1 MSERNARSLQVL
13 PAHIEKVK
21 QAYNRS
27 GYSTQKALADIIGI
41 SVNTLFKFLTG
52 KAIEKLNFQEICR
65 ELDLDWKEISAPI
78 ANSPTRESSPF
89 ITGNP
94 ITHPRYF
101 FGRESEL
108 KRIFSLLNRHPL
120 QNVAIIGNKR
130 IGKTSLLHYLQTITG
145 TPATELRAGQK
156 NDWLRQPDQYRW
168 VFVDFQNVQ
177 LQNESGLLQHILR
190 SLGVPVPEPFDLA
203 AFMDILPSYLQQ
215 PTVIIFDEIG
225 VGLQR
230 CPELDERFWECLR
243 SLATNYAQGNL
254 AYILAAPILPSDLA
268 KQYGYSSPFFN
279 IFGDT
284 RYLAALADT
293 EARDLIASSPVN
305 FAPADV
311 EWILAKSQRLPLL
324 LQILCR
330 ERLASLELGE
340 DDDWQAAAL
349 QQIEPFLT
357 DS

>member
-1 MSERNARSLQVL
+1 MSERNARSRKVA
-13 PAHIEKVK
+13 PAHIQHVK
-21 QAYNRS
+21 RKYELY
-27 GYSTQKALADIIGI
+27 GCSTQKEFAHDIGI
-41 SVNTLFKFLTG
+41 SVSTLANFLAG
-52 KAIEKLNFQEICR
+52 KPINKADFGEICTRLGLDWQEIS
-65 ELDLDWKEISAPI
+65 ELTAD
-78 ANSPTRESSPF
+78 SPTRESSPF

-130 IGKTSLLHYLQTITG
+130 IGKTSLLHYLQTITR
-145 TPATELRAGQK
+145 TSATELRAGQK
-156 NDWLRQPDQYRW
+156 NDWLRQPNQYRW

-177 LQNESGLLQHILR
+177 LQNEGGLLHHILR

-203 AFMDILPSYLQQ
+203 AFMDILSSYLQQ

-284 RYLAALADT
+284 RYLAALTDT